1 MLDGATSLTEIF
13 TMDMNDAIRHG
24 NETAISAFNS
34 ADFSKISRLI
44 KDAKSH
50 DDGRRAHGKLAFRG
64 CIMQLS
70 KIIQCSTAA
79 GHRFTPAIP
88 TAAEIAYHAATDT
101 DEFWKQSALVLA
113 AAGKLRVYLP
123 SMRVKEKTP
132 NVPAKRT
139 DPAPT
144 PPAAPAKPPQP
155 IEVVV
160 VSMPARKTT
169 TGVDRNMAGEIT
181 GAVQIESDA

>member
-1 MLDGATSLTEIF
+1 
-13 TMDMNDAIRHG
+13 
-24 NETAISAFNS
+24 
-34 ADFSKISRLI
+34 
-44 KDAKSH
+44 
-50 DDGRRAHGKLAFRG
+50 
-64 CIMQLS
+64 
-70 KIIQCSTAA
+70 
-79 GHRFTPAIP
+79 
-88 TAAEIAYHAATDT
+88 
-101 DEFWKQSALVLA
+101 
-113 AAGKLRVYLP
+113 
-123 SMRVKEKTP
+123 
-132 NVPAKRT
+132 VPAKRT